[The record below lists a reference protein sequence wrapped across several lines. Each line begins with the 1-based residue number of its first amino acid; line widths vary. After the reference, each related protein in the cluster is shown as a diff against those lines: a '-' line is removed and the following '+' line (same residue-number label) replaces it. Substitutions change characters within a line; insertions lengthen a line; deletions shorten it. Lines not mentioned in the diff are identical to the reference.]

1 MEAASYVPVP
11 VGCPARRGSVY
22 VTALVPAKDKGVNER
37 STGLSNMIFSYKA
50 SRGNLIYDS

>member
-22 VTALVPAKDKGVNER
+22 VSAMVPAKDKGINER
-37 STGLSNMIFSYKA
+37 STGLSNMIFSCKA
-50 SRGNLIYDS
+50 IKDNQIYDS

>member
-37 STGLSNMIFSYKA
+37 STGLSNMILSYKVITD
-50 SRGNLIYDS
+50 NQLYDS

>member
-22 VTALVPAKDKGVNER
+22 VMALVPAKDKGVNER

-50 SRGNLIYDS
+50 I

>member
-37 STGLSNMIFSYKA
+37 STGLSNMIFSYKVITD
-50 SRGNLIYDS
+50 NQLYDS

>member
-11 VGCPARRGSVY
+11 VGCPAGRGSVY
-22 VTALVPAKDKGVNER
+22 VMALVPAKDKGVNEC

-50 SRGNLIYDS
+50 IR